1 MMSGYRA
8 LCYTSQCLSWYFLE
22 TTAKVEQMYDI
33 MNPVEIKVA
42 LLAGGSSSER
52 KISLASGDGAQ
63 EALLEAGFNV
73 ERLDPAQQDDLKR
86 LIDGGFDVAFLCM
99 HGRGGEDGALQGF
112 LETIG
117 LPYTGSGVFASAVCM
132 DKTAAKLVYEAVGIP
147 TPPSAVVKK
156 ADGFDIVDVLAA
168 VGFASEGVVGA
179 GASSASPAS
188 IVNTTASARAVD
200 DADADVA
207 DATEVDAADSGVV
220 RACKCAVKAASEG
233 SSVGVYIE
241 EGAEAI
247 AGAIE
252 KAFEFDDTVLI
263 ERYVSGIELTVVVL
277 GNDDVKALPIIEIV
291 PKNASYDFEAKYA
304 PGGSEHICPAR
315 IGEKETAEIQQYAMR
330 AHKALGCS
338 GVSRTDFLLDGEGH
352 PWALETN
359 TLPGMTKT
367 SLLPDAARVA
377 GISFPELCTGFIQNT
392 LERAGER

>member
-1 MMSGYRA
+1 M
-8 LCYTSQCLSWYFLE
+8 E

-33 MNPVEIKVA
+33 MNPAEIKVA
-42 LLAGGSSSER
+42 LLAGGISSER

-168 VGFASEGVVGA
+168 VGFASEGVVGDS
-179 GASSASPAS
+179 ASSASSAS
-188 IVNTTASARAVD
+188 VGNATASARAVD
-200 DADADVA
+200 VADADG
-207 DATEVDAADSGVV
+207 TEGDAADSGVV

-241 EGAEAI
+241 EGVDAI

-263 ERYVSGIELTVVVL
+263 ERYVSGTELTVVVL

-338 GVSRTDFLLDGEGH
+338 GVSRTDFLLDSEGH

-367 SLLPDAARVA
+367 DRKSVV
-377 GISFPELCTGFIQNT
+377 
-392 LERAGER
+392 

>member
-1 MMSGYRA
+1 
-8 LCYTSQCLSWYFLE
+8 
-22 TTAKVEQMYDI
+22 MYDI
-33 MNPVEIKVA
+33 MNPAEIKVA
-42 LLAGGSSSER
+42 LLAGGISSER

-168 VGFASEGVVGA
+168 VGFASEGVVGDS
-179 GASSASPAS
+179 ASSASSAS
-188 IVNTTASARAVD
+188 VGNATASARAVD
-200 DADADVA
+200 VADADG
-207 DATEVDAADSGVV
+207 TEGDAADSGVV

-241 EGAEAI
+241 EGVDAI

-263 ERYVSGIELTVVVL
+263 ERYVSGTELTVVVL

-338 GVSRTDFLLDGEGH
+338 GVSRTDFLLDSEGH

-377 GISFPELCTGFIQNT
+377 GISFPELCTGFIQNA
-392 LERAGER
+392 LERAEER